1 MLGGTETIELCQ
13 FTLYLLIVKRR
24 DNRFILELMLKL
36 EGRVPASKKDLL
48 EFLSNLGIHTN
59 TISHVPLFT
68 VEDGK
73 ELLGD
78 VPGGHCKS
86 LFLRDKKGELWLV
99 VMLGDGRL
107 NMSALQKKLGSG
119 RLSFGTPDL
128 MRGVLGVGPGSVT
141 PFALMNE
148 TARDVNVILDRRML
162 KEELLNYHPLSNDA
176 TTTLASKDLLK
187 FIRAVG
193 HEARIIDI

>member
-1 MLGGTETIELCQ
+1 
-13 FTLYLLIVKRR
+13 
-24 DNRFILELMLKL
+24 
-36 EGRVPASKKDLL
+36 
-48 EFLSNLGIHTN
+48 
-59 TISHVPLFT
+59 
-68 VEDGK
+68 
-73 ELLGD
+73 
-78 VPGGHCKS
+78 
-86 LFLRDKKGELWLV
+86 
-99 VMLGDGRL
+99 
-107 NMSALQKKLGSG
+107 MSALQKKLGSG